1 MGLWKVVAAV
11 TLVVAVVV
19 VAVTVP
25 TLLCHSCGGQDRN
38 STAELQKA
46 LDVTNRS
53 LAVSRGRW
61 QRCMEELEE
70 LRGQGLELERALA
83 DVTRLEEQNRALG
96 TEMTRQREQL
106 EEEQSLRAQLQ
117 MQIRLL
123 REQLQDVRSQ
133 RSTGDRP
140 AVSPGVP
147 MLLLLGMLLL

>member
-11 TLVVAVVV
+11 TLVAVVV

-25 TLLCHSCGGQDRN
+25 TLLCHSCQEQDRN

-96 TEMTRQREQL
+96 TEVTRQREQL

-133 RSTGDRP
+133 RSTGNR
-140 AVSPGVP
+140 PGVSTL
-147 MLLLLGMLLL
+147 LLLLGMLLL